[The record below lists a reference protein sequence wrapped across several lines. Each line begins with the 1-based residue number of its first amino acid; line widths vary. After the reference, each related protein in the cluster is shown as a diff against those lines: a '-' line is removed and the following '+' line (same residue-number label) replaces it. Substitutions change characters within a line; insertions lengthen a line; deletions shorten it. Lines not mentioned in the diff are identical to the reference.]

1 MHTFDMGVTTT
12 TTTEKS
18 FFISIGGF
26 EAEWVSNA
34 RDAANWI
41 ISFYGKSQ
49 DKFMEIF
56 NFLTDLVGKYF
67 DPDLA
72 LTIKKY

>member
-1 MHTFDMGVTTT
+1 MHMFDMRLT

-18 FFISIGGF
+18 FFISIGGY
-26 EAEWVSNA
+26 EKEWFANA
-34 RDAANWI
+34 QDAANWI

-49 DKFMEIF
+49 DKFLEIF

>member
-1 MHTFDMGVTTT
+1 MHTFDMRVTT

-26 EAEWVSNA
+26 EAEWFPNA

-49 DKFMEIF
+49 DKFLEIF